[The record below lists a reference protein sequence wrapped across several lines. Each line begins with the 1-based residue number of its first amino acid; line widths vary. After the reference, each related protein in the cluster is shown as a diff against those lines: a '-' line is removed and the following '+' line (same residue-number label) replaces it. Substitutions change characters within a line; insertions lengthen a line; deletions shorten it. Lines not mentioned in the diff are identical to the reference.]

1 MGFFKI
7 LCCEYKF
14 RISLV
19 LKKVSKA
26 LNLESKMPYLGVFR
40 LSFEKAVIIFDIAT
54 LEFTEAQGFVQGQ
67 NS

>member
-1 MGFFKI
+1 
-7 LCCEYKF
+7 
-14 RISLV
+14 
-19 LKKVSKA
+19 
-26 LNLESKMPYLGVFR
+26 MPDLGVFR